1 MVKAFFSRA
10 KLLNSF
16 EIYLL
21 LGILFHSL
29 TPNLSM
35 AFPCIAALPAFDMAC
50 SALPNGPFGS
60 AERPVSET
68 YLRLCC
74 KSLSA
79 SALQKLSRLRLVAVV
94 LPGGLSLCNPV
105 AVGAYGAGWM
115 PLRWLQGWLQC
126 LFAAGAVWRTMQ
138 WSGPPLP

>member
-29 TPNLSM
+29 TPNLSVV
-35 AFPCIAALPAFDMAC
+35 FPCIVARPAFDMARF
-50 SALPNGPFGS
+50 ALPDGPFGL
-60 AERPVSET
+60 AEWPVLET
-68 YLRLCC
+68 YLRLLC

-79 SALQKLSRLRLVAVV
+79 RVLQM
-94 LPGGLSLCNPV
+94 LP
-105 AVGAYGAGWM
+105 
-115 PLRWLQGWLQC
+115 
-126 LFAAGAVWRTMQ
+126 
-138 WSGPPLP
+138 